1 MFQEEENSPSVSAE
15 NRLSGVNKNS
25 PLITLFVCTTISLV
39 FMKTGILSLFYL
51 APLGYVIMITGVY
64 VPVFITAAAA
74 NIAIMLFQYFLK
86 IKTIGILP
94 LEALYLTSVFLGFAW
109 IIGGKSLRTVYR
121 FVIASSVSAIA
132 FLVFITNP
140 SSGFFEMFAKT
151 AEELFGSGSELSI
164 KNPLFAQTFSPDV
177 LTEFAKMFI
186 IRGGALISMFFL
198 FFINRQI
205 AFSIA
210 SMAKRRRIDSGLTE
224 FYAPANTIWA
234 FSGAIA
240 TIVLT
245 NIFKLEILSI
255 LAWNVFVICVIIFLA
270 QGGGILTYWMSLR
283 TNVLRL
289 IISVLMIVVLFSP
302 LNTFAIAALI
312 LLGIIDNW
320 RPFRIAKGV

>member
-1 MFQEEENSPSVSAE
+1 MEEENSPSVSAE
-15 NRLSGVNKNS
+15 KGLSGVNKNS
-25 PLITLFVCTTISLV
+25 PLITLLVCTTLSLV

-86 IKTIGILP
+86 IKSIGALP
-94 LEALYLTSVFLGFAW
+94 LEMLYLTSVFLGFSW
-109 IIGGKSLRTVYR
+109 IMGGKGLRTAYR
-121 FVIASSVSAIA
+121 FVIASSVSAIF
-132 FLVFITNP
+132 FLVFINSP

-151 AEELFGSGSELSI
+151 AEDLFGSGSEIYI
-164 KNPLFAQTFSPDV
+164 KNPLFAQNFSPDS

-186 IRGGALISMFFL
+186 IRGGAVMSMFFV

-210 SMAKRRRIDSGLTE
+210 SMSRRRRIDSGLTE

-245 NIFKLEILSI
+245 GIFKVEVLSI

-283 TNVLRL
+283 TNVFRL
-289 IISVLMIVVLFSP
+289 IISVMIIVVLFSP
-302 LNTFAIAALI
+302 LNSFVIAALI

-320 RPFRIAKGV
+320 RPFRVAKGVQ